1 MSLQEKCELGG
12 DNRELR
18 NVGAG
23 VLTRA
28 ITRAVTVPVP
38 FILSSIRADFG
49 PRGICF
55 CAFPRFRILPGNIH
69 RVVQVQKQ
77 SFPAIQKSEA
87 KEIIVDK
94 RGQRPQN
101 NVDHAEA
108 AMSFRARCLRAEG
121 GVAVHVIDVIGERR
135 VRMVNERTS

>member
-23 VLTRA
+23 VLARA

-49 PRGICF
+49 PRGVCPGE
-55 CAFPRFRILPGNIH
+55 FPRFGIFPGNVDG
-69 RVVQVQKQ
+69 VVQMQQ
-77 SFPAIQKSEA
+77 QPFAPIEESET
-87 KEIIVDK
+87 KKIV
-94 RGQRPQN
+94 
-101 NVDHAEA
+101 VD
-108 AMSFRARCLRAEG
+108 EG
-121 GVAVHVIDVIGERR
+121 R
-135 VRMVNERTS
+135 